1 MIQHRDKKNVLY
13 IIFFLNRVNTFDV
26 TGQSVT
32 DMQSKFKNGD
42 VCFTWKF
49 STSSSSPYVDIMYH
63 KNEWIRVTETT
74 YSVRDVLLYDS
85 IYIHAKDSTG
95 KNVDQ
100 WEYKSKLIRIFFYN

>member
-13 IIFFLNRVNTFDV
+13 IFFFLNRVNTFDV

-49 STSSSSPYVDIMYH
+49 STSLSSPYVDIMYQ
-63 KNEWIRVTETT
+63 KNKWIRVRETT

-85 IYIHAKDSTG
+85 IFIHPKDSTS
-95 KNVDQ
+95 KNR
-100 WEYKSKLIRIFFYN
+100 WEYKSKLIRIFFL